1 MNDNSEESTHLQLS
15 DESNET
21 SANNPSSSSYVAPRK
36 SSEFEATI
44 VDADELDSEEE
55 EEVVTKKGRGLNKE
69 YEKLETTPDYNAA
82 LKYMSDNMKT
92 YHFRYTKETNDGDKK
107 YYTCNGFPKCPKVVF
122 ILLVSTFIFNLFT
135 IYLLIFFYNSTLN
148 RKSVQFGSLPQ
159 SIVTRQKKQNYQL
172 QQ

>member
-1 MNDNSEESTHLQLS
+1 MNDSSEESTHLQLS

-21 SANNPSSSSYVAPRK
+21 NANNPSSSSTYESLRLQQLKQKTQNDV
-36 SSEFEATI
+36 
-44 VDADELDSEEE
+44 LDIEDE

-122 ILLVSTFIFNLFT
+122 ILLVSTFIFN
-135 IYLLIFFYNSTLN
+135 YS
-148 RKSVQFGSLPQ
+148 QF
-159 SIVTRQKKQNYQL
+159 IC
-172 QQ
+172 